1 MKKRELNISD
11 KTLHLNTKEDIIFKA
26 PLRIPPKELQELRDL
41 KNVNLSHYA
50 FYDIAETEKQAI
62 NFRDK
67 LENNFKIFNFNFE
80 SPAELKMKMGD
91 ISNT

>member
-26 PLRIPPKELQELRDL
+26 PLRIPPKELQELSDL

-62 NFRDK
+62 KFRG
-67 LENNFKIFNFNFE
+67 NNINLQIFNFTFE
-80 SPAELKMKMGD
+80 SPAELEMKMGD